1 MKLGILPLGRPTFD
15 VPFAEDNL
23 AAMLSALDATRHEII
38 GPRELLLDV
47 GAARAGMAE
56 LQAVGVDQVLILQVT
71 FTDASMTVS
80 IGASFDQPL
89 SIWAIPEPRN
99 GGRLRLNSFCGLNLA
114 AHALGLNDREF
125 GWLFADPAGEIGED
139 LNALFRGARLAGELP
154 LGAVPAATREGE
166 AVAQAIRGRRI
177 ARIGEH
183 PVGFDTCAYDPG
195 LLKNLAGVEVDT
207 MDLEDLFAA
216 ARGATSETASALRAE
231 VAGQL
236 DGLGDVDQS
245 ELDRSLRLKAG
256 LDDLRCT
263 GRYDAF
269 AIRCWPETFTE
280 YGGAVCG
287 PAAMMGEVRVP
298 CACEADVYGALTQLI
313 LLQAAQAP
321 VFLTDLVDMDVRDNT
336 GVVWHCGQAPL
347 SMRDPEG
354 PAEAAIHT
362 NRKQPLLFQFT
373 LRPGPVTFLRISQ
386 AKGRLHMVL
395 GYGEM
400 LCRPMAFTGT
410 SGVVRFEREACAV
423 LDDIIASRLEH
434 HMALAYG
441 DHRAML
447 RGVAGAMGL
456 PLLEL

>member
-38 GPRELLLDV
+38 GPRELLFDE
-47 GAARAGMAE
+47 GATRAGMTE
-56 LQAVGVDQVLILQVT
+56 LRAAGVDQVLILQVT
-71 FTDASMTVS
+71 FADAAMTVA
-80 IGASFDQPL
+80 IGAEFDQPL

-99 GGRLRLNSFCGLNLA
+99 GGRLRLNSLCGLNLA
-114 AHALGLNDREF
+114 AHALGLIDREF
-125 GWLFADPAGEIGED
+125 GWLFADPAGEVGED
-139 LNALFRGARLAGELP
+139 LTALFRGARPARDLP
-154 LGAVPAATREGE
+154 PGAVPAATREGE
-166 AVAQAIRGRRI
+166 AIARAVRGRRI

-183 PVGFDTCAYDPG
+183 PAGFDTCAYDPG
-195 LLKNLAGVEVDT
+195 SLKALAGVEVDA
-207 MDLEDLFAA
+207 MDLDDLFSA
-216 ARGATSETASALRAE
+216 ARAATSETASALRAE
-231 VAGQL
+231 VAGQV
-236 DGLGDVDQS
+236 DGLDDVDQG

-256 LDDLRCT
+256 LDDLRGT

-287 PAAMMGEVRVP
+287 PAAMLGMARVP

-354 PAEAAIHT
+354 PAEATIHT
-362 NRKQPLLFQFT
+362 NRKRPLLLQFT
-373 LRPGPVTFLRISQ
+373 LKPGPVTFLRISQ
-386 AKGRLHMVL
+386 AKGRPHMVL
-395 GYGEM
+395 AYGEM
-400 LCRPMAFTGT
+400 LRRPMAFTGT
-410 SGVVRFEREACAV
+410 SGVVRFERGAGAV
-423 LDDIIASRLEH
+423 LDDVIASRLEH

-441 DHRAML
+441 DHRATL